1 MRDSAG
7 GRLNARRLERLEA
20 QRIAIC
26 TWHRARRARV
36 VTEVVRR
43 HQEMRMV
50 LWYHGVGCV
59 TAGALS
65 LRVTGGH
72 QPVKVELVGVA
83 LAVHLGHDGLVVVI
97 PNEEFLISN
106 CTS

>member
-1 MRDSAG
+1 MRVSAG

-59 TAGALS
+59 TAGALG

-83 LAVHLGHDGLVVVI
+83 LAVHLGHD
-97 PNEEFLISN
+97 
-106 CTS
+106 